1 MIPRVMCAGIA
12 IAVAVA
18 IFAAVKSY
26 PEDYDAAGK
35 LLVDGAKM
43 AVEKNQIRIIRLFAP
58 KAAAYF
64 TSFVILITIA
74 KPKSSTVPFSSI
86 SFL

>member
-1 MIPRVMCAGIA
+1 MERIKYDPKMDIPVMCAGIA

-43 AVEKNQIRIIRLFAP
+43 AVEKIR
-58 KAAAYF
+58 
-64 TSFVILITIA
+64 SV
-74 KPKSSTVPFSSI
+74 
-86 SFL
+86 